1 MALWGKSDGIYSPG
15 TVAVDLA
22 NKTITGTGT
31 SFRSAGITTGTVIS
45 VGAGGTFGEAVVSSV
60 TSETV
65 IAIASTQFLTNATI
79 TGVAYTMSQ
88 KPVYLMQD
96 SNYSRTST
104 SSDNKVYGVDV
115 YEASAAV
122 DTQYAVTHAG
132 WVGIKTYNDTNGNL
146 RVKSETLVAFSGITT
161 GTSSYTAA
169 GDALDDTILPDFKIT
184 IAGVTASPSASVGVG
199 TTVTLTVSASSSP
212 DTVLSYQWQKS
223 TTANGTV
230 YNSISGAT
238 GISTNIANPT
248 TGNNNYNYRVIV
260 SAGGG
265 AIAAT
270 STPIKLIVTA

>member
-31 SFRSAGITTGTVIS
+31 SFRSSGITTGTVIS
-45 VGAGGTFGEAVVSSV
+45 VGAGGTFGEAIVSAI

-65 IAIASTQFLTNATI
+65 ISVATTQFLTNTTI

-88 KPVYLMQD
+88 KPVYVMQD

-104 SSDNKVYGVDV
+104 SSDNKVYGVDI
-115 YEASAAV
+115 YETSAAV
-122 DTQYAVTHAG
+122 DTKYAVTHAG

-169 GDALDDTILPDFKIT
+169 GDASDDTIFPDFKIT
-184 IAGVTASPSASVGVG
+184 ITGVTASPSASVGVG

-212 DTVLSYQWQKS
+212 DTTLFYQWQKS
-223 TTANGTV
+223 STANGTV
-230 YNSISGAT
+230 YNNISGAV

-248 TGNNNYNYRVIV
+248 NANNNYNYRVIV

-270 STPIKLIVTA
+270 SDPIKLTVTA